1 MIELELE
8 QQVVLI
14 MDIGLEGMMVQIL
27 IQILNV
33 LIMQMIQE
41 QHQ

>member
-41 QHQ
+41 HHQ